1 MADNQNLSEM
11 VTLTDE
17 QQKEGYRVEQSGNY
31 VLVFHDNNQIALLI
45 LSPDINQKVNDVI
58 ERRRKDLKEVE
69 EKTGWKPTR

>member
-1 MADNQNLSEM
+1 MVGNQDLSDM
-11 VTLTDE
+11 VKLTDE